1 MDEETAI
8 IRDIQDGELKKYI
21 CPIIFC
27 QTTSM
32 LMIGSH
38 ELTLRKAAAMKEAMT
53 MLKLNLSKLELKRP
67 FIIQYYESFG
77 RGF

>member
-1 MDEETAI
+1 MDEQTAI
-8 IRDIQDGELKKYI
+8 IRDIQDGEFKKYI
-21 CPIIFC
+21 CPIIFSPAI
-27 QTTSM
+27 SM

-38 ELTLRKAAAMKEAMT
+38 ELTLRKAAAMKAAMT
-53 MLKLNLSKLELKRP
+53 MLKLDLSKLELKRP